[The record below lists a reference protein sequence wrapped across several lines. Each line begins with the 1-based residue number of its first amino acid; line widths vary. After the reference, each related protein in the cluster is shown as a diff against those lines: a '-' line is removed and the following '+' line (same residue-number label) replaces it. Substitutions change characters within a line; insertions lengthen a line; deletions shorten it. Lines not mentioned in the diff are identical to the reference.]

1 MSLINEDELIQDL
14 IKLGQ
19 EHLYLN
25 AEEARDELE
34 ENGGVKWLFHQIEIV
49 LENKAYCGA
58 MPCTTP
64 EECSKGIAEVGR
76 VLAKFYPLL
85 ELERNNNNQPK
96 KEQK

>member
-1 MSLINEDELIQDL
+1 MSLLNEAELIQDL
-14 IKLGQ
+14 LKLGQ
-19 EHLYLN
+19 EHLYLT

-34 ENGGVKWLFHQIEIV
+34 ENGGVKWFFHQIEIV
-49 LENKAYCGA
+49 LENRAYCGA

-64 EECSKGIAEVGR
+64 QECSKRIAEVGR

-85 ELERNNNNQPK
+85 ELERNNNQPK